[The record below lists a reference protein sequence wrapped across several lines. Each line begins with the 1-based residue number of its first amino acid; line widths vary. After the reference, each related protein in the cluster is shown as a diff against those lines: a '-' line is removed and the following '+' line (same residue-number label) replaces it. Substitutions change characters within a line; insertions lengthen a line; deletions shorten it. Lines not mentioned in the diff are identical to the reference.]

1 MIGTFEE
8 VLTTASLYPDIEPY
22 EYGMLDVG
30 DGQQIYWEACG
41 NPRGRPALVLHG
53 GPGSGCSRNMRR
65 PFDPDAYRVILFDQ
79 RQCGRSIPHAGDPS
93 TDLSVNTTEHLLADI
108 EVLRAHTGVE
118 RWLIFGGSWGCTL
131 ALAYAERHPD
141 LVSALVLSGITTT
154 RRSEID
160 WLYRRV
166 APLYP
171 EQYAR
176 FIAGARGQGD
186 DIVEAYRRLLAH
198 PDAAVR
204 EQAARDWC
212 EWENGLVSI
221 DPNAQTP
228 ARRLAPEFQMAF
240 ARIVTHYFSNAA
252 WLEEGELLRDAGAL
266 QGIPGV
272 MIQGRFDVN
281 APLVTAWELSRVWLE
296 SELVVVENAGHSGA
310 DPGMTEALVAALDRF
325 R

>member
-1 MIGTFEE
+1 MI
-8 VLTTASLYPDIEPY
+8 TASLYPDIEPY

-41 NPRGRPALVLHG
+41 DPRGRPALVLHG

-65 PFDPDAYRVILFDQ
+65 PFNPHAYRVILFDQ
-79 RQCGRSIPHAGDPS
+79 RQCGRSIPHASDPS
-93 TDLSVNTTEHLLADI
+93 TDLSVNTTTHLLADI

-131 ALAYAERHPD
+131 ALAYAERYPH
-141 LVSALVLSGITTT
+141 LVSALVLSGVTTT

-160 WLYRRV
+160 WLYRGV

-176 FIAGARGQGD
+176 FLAGARGRGG
-186 DIVEAYRRLLAH
+186 DIVGAYRSLLSH

-204 EQAARDWC
+204 AQAAKDWC
-212 EWENGLVSI
+212 EWENALVSI
-221 DPNAQTP
+221 DPKAQTP
-228 ARRLAPEFQMAF
+228 ARRLTPEFQMAF
-240 ARIVTHYFSNAA
+240 ARIVTHYFSNGA
-252 WLEEGELLRDAGAL
+252 WLEEGRLLRDADAL
-266 QGIPGV
+266 EGIPGV

-296 SELVVVENAGHSGA
+296 CELVVVENAGHSGA
-310 DPGMTEALVAALDRF
+310 DPGMSEALVSALDRF
-325 R
+325 C